1 MTAIYSLAHTC
12 KIVIQEPGVTEP
24 GTATGHLF
32 GGSNMAIGKYVTNI
46 GVITTVLG
54 GFGVAKQTKDMPQ
67 DWRRYLVWVVW
78 GASVALA
85 IGAVSNADQ
94 DSDHIAKNK
103 AEQDEYKR
111 AQEALKKAEK
121 DGRKQLY

>member
-1 MTAIYSLAHTC
+1 
-12 KIVIQEPGVTEP
+12 
-24 GTATGHLF
+24 
-32 GGSNMAIGKYVTNI
+32 MAIGKYVTNI

-111 AQEALKKAEK
+111 AQKALKKAEK
-121 DGRKQLY
+121 NAKKQLY